1 MCGHRAS
8 RREGRCCPDRS
19 GGRNDPDPLSTVR
32 QPGKPIRCRRPRS
45 AQCRPAPP
53 PSIRAQRPR
62 TAAQAASFAPSLP
75 AHLHEPLRRAQ
86 VIGTEPVRMQAAHRS
101 MASTADKA
109 GCASSHPGNWSRTTS
124 STDVRTHCARSIGAG
139 ASPRPGPIPRP
150 STTARLPS
158 PARAHHFRL
167 ADHDRSALRPFRD
180 PTAQHHRLHE
190 TGRLHHEP
198 ALGQTRALVFDLRR
212 LACLP
217 STAAWFPRAGEQ
229 GAGVLGRAPN
239 HLCDR
244 QEDPA

>member
-1 MCGHRAS
+1 MTPTLCL
-8 RREGRCCPDRS
+8 RS
-19 GGRNDPDPLSTVR
+19 GNRVNRSGAAGHVQLSADLRHRLRSVRNG
-32 QPGKPIRCRRPRS
+32 QG
-45 AQCRPAPP
+45 
-53 PSIRAQRPR
+53 QRPKQR
-62 TAAQAASFAPSLP
+62 LSRHRCPP
-75 AHLHEPLRRAQ
+75 HLHEPLRRAQ

-124 STDVRTHCARSIGAG
+124 SIDVRTHCARSIGAG